1 MHTAAKNSQVAL
13 INKVQG
19 SPVIR
24 SLCVNSTRTE
34 DTAAQ
39 RNGLTAGHIMI
50 GLTLHAADQPDA
62 TPETRALAQ
71 RLRARHPATNI
82 GE

>member
-1 MHTAAKNSQVAL
+1 MKIAA
-13 INKVQG
+13 
-19 SPVIR
+19 PR
-24 SLCVNSTRTE
+24 STE
-34 DTAAQ
+34 EPKKTPLFHSRRD
-39 RNGLTAGHIMI
+39 RPAGHIMI
-50 GLTLHAADQPDA
+50 GLTLHAADQPGA